1 MPRQAAPSGRR
12 RRQLIPVA
20 TAAATLAACVCAGA
34 AFGQSGG
41 VGTGGGGT
49 EPPPPTGDD
58 GTPANFKLS
67 KAQAAPRKT
76 YFDGRRK
83 PRVTFSFEGD
93 EATDVLVEVV
103 DRTTKSVVDSW
114 TVAAA
119 EPNLDTSTYWDG
131 RSSTGAV
138 AKGGDYKYRFSASGV
153 RAEATA
159 ESKFSFHGYKFPV
172 RRARHDYGD
181 GFGAGRGHMGQ
192 DVFAKCGSKLVAAR
206 GGKVQWNKTH
216 GAAGNYLVID
226 GKGTGKDFMYGHLK
240 KRSPLKKGARV
251 KTGQPIGKVGDT
263 GNASGCH
270 LHMEVWSPPGWF
282 EGGEAL
288 PSVTRMLRK
297 WDSWS

>member
-1 MPRQAAPSGRR
+1 MPRQAAPSGRT

-49 EPPPPTGDD
+49 EPPPTGDD
-58 GTPANFKLS
+58 GTPANFKLA
-67 KAQAAPRKT
+67 KARARPRKT

-83 PRVTFSFEGD
+83 PRVTFSFMGD
-93 EATDVLVEVV
+93 AATDVVVEVV
-103 DRTTKSVVDSW
+103 ARTTKSVVDSW
-114 TVAAA
+114 TVPGAQ
-119 EPNLDTSTYWDG
+119 PNLDTSTYWDG

-138 AKGGDYKYRFSASGV
+138 AKGGDYKFRFSASGV
-153 RAEATA
+153 KPEATLDSRFA
-159 ESKFSFHGYKFPV
+159 FHGYKFPV
-172 RRARHDYGD
+172 RRARHTYGD

-206 GGKVQWNKTH
+206 GGRVQWNKSH
-216 GAAGNYLVID
+216 SAAGYYVVID
-226 GKGTGKDFMYGHLK
+226 GKGTGKDFMYAHLK
-240 KRSPLKKGARV
+240 QRSPLKKGARV
-251 KTGQPIGKVGDT
+251 KTGQPIGQVGQT

-270 LHMEVWSPPGWF
+270 LHMEVWSAPGWF

-288 PSVTRMLRK
+288 PSVTRMLKK
-297 WDSWS
+297 WDGWS